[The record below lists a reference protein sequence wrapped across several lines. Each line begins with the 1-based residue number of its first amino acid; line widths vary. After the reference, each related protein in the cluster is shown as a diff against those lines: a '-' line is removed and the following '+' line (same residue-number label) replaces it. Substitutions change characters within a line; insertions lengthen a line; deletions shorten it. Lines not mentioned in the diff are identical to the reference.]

1 MEKAKKI
8 QILKDIINIKS
19 VNGNEK
25 AVADYLT
32 KLFNEYGIETQQV
45 AYDTNRDNLVVEIG
59 TEGSKV
65 LAFSGHMDSC
75 FSFNTSV
82 YPFIYSCKKNNK
94 SSI

>member
-32 KLFNEYGIETQQV
+32 KLFNEYGIETQ
-45 AYDTNRDNLVVEIG
+45 
-59 TEGSKV
+59 
-65 LAFSGHMDSC
+65 
-75 FSFNTSV
+75 
-82 YPFIYSCKKNNK
+82 
-94 SSI
+94 